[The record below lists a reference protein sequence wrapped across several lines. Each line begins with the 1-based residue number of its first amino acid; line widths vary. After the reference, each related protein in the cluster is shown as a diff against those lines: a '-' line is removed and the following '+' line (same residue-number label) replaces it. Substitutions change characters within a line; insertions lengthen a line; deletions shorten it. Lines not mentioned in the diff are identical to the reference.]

1 MNPGAIYSKSGKGVQ
16 EASGKTSLLKR
27 PDRAVLSAID
37 GRATV
42 AEVAQKVG
50 RPCDAAFQAVIQQL
64 DKDGFV
70 REVSGGAAAAAPA
83 AARPAAKP
91 AAAPP
96 KPAAKAPP
104 AAGADLDFTGIMTS
118 PVKAPPKPA
127 FDPSTTQ
134 RLQEEALYKARQE
147 AEARA
152 QEQRDRLR
160 TEAEAKARAEA
171 ETKLRAEAEK
181 RLREEAEA
189 KAKAE
194 AEAKARAA
202 REAAARVAAEAKAK
216 VEAEARA
223 KIEAERRAREEAE
236 RKAREEAE
244 RARREAEE
252 LRQRLEEERKAR
264 EEAERK
270 AREEAERLEA
280 ERRAREEAERKARE
294 EAERRARAEAEA
306 KARAEAEAKARA
318 EAVAKAR
325 AEAEVQMRRAREEA
339 DRRRAEA
346 ERREAETRKSEPLP
360 DLTPPAPP
368 PAPKAPAAGGGGL
381 DALMADLDSFTQ
393 RDEEDRKAR
402 EESDNRAK
410 EEKKRLLREESERR
424 EREQAERERQ
434 EADARRRE
442 EEERRAEERRAR
454 EEEEQRAR
462 EEAERQREEA
472 EERERRARE
481 ALAAK
486 DAAGSD
492 DIGVTDADLDMDD
505 VRRDEAAVAKESR
518 KARREREREQKR
530 LEKEARERARESA
543 KSAARAKAKDEPLED
558 VKVKKVRRRRNWGR
572 PVAIGLFMVLAAG
585 LAVLH
590 VMPVPTQDYE
600 RTASAA
606 LGQPVRIGSARLSL
620 YTGVQLNLADV
631 TIGSG
636 TRIASVR
643 AYPEIGSLFG
653 EDKAFSR
660 VELDG
665 VTLRQDALGEALFAR
680 AGAQNF
686 KLSRIVVKNLKLEG
700 PLPVPPLEA
709 DARLANDG
717 SVRLVDLRGPENLLG
732 QLLPKGDAIDF
743 NLTASIITLPFA
755 PDIEMTSFAM
765 KGRATRQA
773 IRIDAWGGTV
783 LGGALSGTANLRWSG
798 NWQLDGAVTARG
810 INAAAFAPALLSEGY
825 AEGSGKFLMSGAD
838 PARLVRAGRVEGSFT
853 IGKGVL
859 GSFDLA
865 RAIRT
870 DGREVEGSTR
880 FVELNGQGTYD
891 RGAVA
896 LRNVVIG
903 AGALQA
909 GASADISQSGA
920 LSGRIVADVRTPS
933 QSLRAT
939 LLLGGTVK
947 EPRVRN

>member
-1 MNPGAIYSKSGKGVQ
+1 
-16 EASGKTSLLKR
+16 
-27 PDRAVLSAID
+27 
-37 GRATV
+37 
-42 AEVAQKVG
+42 
-50 RPCDAAFQAVIQQL
+50 
-64 DKDGFV
+64 
-70 REVSGGAAAAAPA
+70 
-83 AARPAAKP
+83 
-91 AAAPP
+91 
-96 KPAAKAPP
+96 
-104 AAGADLDFTGIMTS
+104 
-118 PVKAPPKPA
+118 
-127 FDPSTTQ
+127 
-134 RLQEEALYKARQE
+134 
-147 AEARA
+147 
-152 QEQRDRLR
+152 
-160 TEAEAKARAEA
+160 
-171 ETKLRAEAEK
+171 
-181 RLREEAEA
+181 
-189 KAKAE
+189 
-194 AEAKARAA
+194 
-202 REAAARVAAEAKAK
+202 
-216 VEAEARA
+216 
-223 KIEAERRAREEAE
+223 
-236 RKAREEAE
+236 
-244 RARREAEE
+244 
-252 LRQRLEEERKAR
+252 
-264 EEAERK
+264 
-270 AREEAERLEA
+270 
-280 ERRAREEAERKARE
+280 
-294 EAERRARAEAEA
+294 
-306 KARAEAEAKARA
+306 
-318 EAVAKAR
+318 
-325 AEAEVQMRRAREEA
+325 
-339 DRRRAEA
+339 
-346 ERREAETRKSEPLP
+346 
-360 DLTPPAPP
+360 
-368 PAPKAPAAGGGGL
+368 
-381 DALMADLDSFTQ
+381 
-393 RDEEDRKAR
+393 
-402 EESDNRAK
+402 
-410 EEKKRLLREESERR
+410 
-424 EREQAERERQ
+424 
-434 EADARRRE
+434 
-442 EEERRAEERRAR
+442 
-454 EEEEQRAR
+454 
-462 EEAERQREEA
+462 
-472 EERERRARE
+472 
-481 ALAAK
+481 
-486 DAAGSD
+486 
-492 DIGVTDADLDMDD
+492 
-505 VRRDEAAVAKESR
+505 VAKESR

-543 KSAARAKAKDEPLED
+543 KSAARAKAKDEPLEN

-680 AGAQNF
+680 AGAQDF

-825 AEGSGKFLMSGAD
+825 AEGSGKFLMTGAD